1 MCIGK
6 QSVQITYLETLTNH
20 EYRLMFLYLREC
32 APRAHTAATISAPRH
47 TRGINPY
54 ASTWSQAST
63 PELLKS
69 SSSFKKKYKSKLQS
83 FPLTFHW
90 NLDSVPNGSYG
101 KVVGSHNQF
110 IRSTVWSLQPKDFHN
125 CWLIICYIKNESIL
139 GITCHLN
146 CASSLIPRNSSCR
159 KRGGIRGEKYFYLI
173 QRRTIKS
180 VCPLKGDVV
189 IFHWIQWTWRSRNK
203 GWCLLFAKKEN
214 KIVFE
219 KVRLTMWSTSEVL
232 EKERER
238 HSYKVYWFSIEGHDM
253 LIIPNSDK
261 PYGLN
266 TP

>member
-69 SSSFKKKYKSKLQS
+69 SSSFKSKLQS

-146 CASSLIPRNSSCR
+146 CASSPIPRNSSCR

-189 IFHWIQWTWRSRNK
+189 IFHWIQWIWRSWNK
-203 GWCLLFAKKEN
+203 GWCLLYAKKRKQNRFWESPIN
-214 KIVFE
+214 NV
-219 KVRLTMWSTSEVL
+219 VYLWSL
-232 EKERER
+232 GERKGASFLQGLLIQHRRAR
-238 HSYKVYWFSIEGHDM
+238 HANHSK
-253 LIIPNSDK
+253 LR
-261 PYGLN
+261 
-266 TP
+266 